1 MKRPS
6 LAVVIPAR
14 QEAQRLPLLLAD
26 LQQAPLG
33 LETELIVVDSSADPG
48 TADVAQLAGAQV
60 IRCAAN
66 RGLQLQVGIAAS
78 TSPWLLL
85 LHADCRL
92 PARWGA
98 SVEQA
103 MGQAPAAW
111 YFDFQV
117 AAAGLPLRLL
127 ELAVQ
132 LRCMIRALPYGDQ
145 GLLLPRALLE
155 QAGGM
160 RPLPLM
166 EDLDLIQRLQPL
178 APLRRLGQ
186 PLAVDGRRW
195 RRDGVLR
202 TAERNAGLRRAW
214 RRGATAQEL
223 AQRYYRSP

>member
-1 MKRPS
+1 
-6 LAVVIPAR
+6 
-14 QEAQRLPLLLAD
+14 
-26 LQQAPLG
+26 
-33 LETELIVVDSSADPG
+33 
-48 TADVAQLAGAQV
+48 
-60 IRCAAN
+60 
-66 RGLQLQVGIAAS
+66 
-78 TSPWLLL
+78 
-85 LHADCRL
+85 
-92 PARWGA
+92 
-98 SVEQA
+98 

-145 GLLLPRALLE
+145 GLLLPRSLLE

-202 TAERNAGLRRAW
+202 TAERNAALRRAW